1 MDIIESGYRYRVYDM
16 KGENPQDIT
25 FTRRTSGGFESGTT
39 NEEIVDVLIAR
50 MYSLNAGKPTPE
62 NQCVIILLKAI
73 RQLLSRIVTKKI
85 ERNDKKNNKDT
96 QEKEQG
102 ISVHQGD
109 EQRDAG

>member
-1 MDIIESGYRYRVYDM
+1 MDIIESGYRYRVYDL

-25 FTRRTSGGFESGTT
+25 FTRRTREGFDTGTT

-50 MYSLNAGKPTPE
+50 MYSLNAGRPTPE
-62 NQCVIILLKAI
+62 NQCVIIMLKAI

-96 QEKEQG
+96 QGEKQSL
-102 ISVHQGD
+102 SVRKAD
-109 EQRDAG
+109 K